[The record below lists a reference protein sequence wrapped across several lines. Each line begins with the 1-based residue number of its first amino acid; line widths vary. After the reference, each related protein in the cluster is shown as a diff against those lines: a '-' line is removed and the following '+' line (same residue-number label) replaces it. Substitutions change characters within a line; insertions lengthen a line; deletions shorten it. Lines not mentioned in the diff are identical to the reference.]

1 MVKSE
6 LIQRLCDLHPNILRK
21 DITSIINII
30 FDEISDALS
39 KAEKYEIRGYGKFK
53 VKLRKARI
61 ARNPKTGEKVTI
73 PEKKIPSFKMSKNM
87 KLKLNNNFQSK
98 IDWLTV
104 KNKIFVAIDTDKA
117 GEALNI
123 IKGIKDYIAGIK
135 LGLQFFSKND
145 FNKIL

>member
-61 ARNPKTGEKVTI
+61 AKNPKTGEKVTI

-98 IDWLTV
+98 ID
-104 KNKIFVAIDTDKA
+104 
-117 GEALNI
+117 
-123 IKGIKDYIAGIK
+123 
-135 LGLQFFSKND
+135 
-145 FNKIL
+145 

>member
-6 LIQRLCDLHPNILRK
+6 LIQRLCDLHPSILRK
-21 DITSIINII
+21 DITTIINII

-61 ARNPKTGEKVTI
+61 AKNPKTGEKVTI

-87 KLKLNNNFQSK
+87 KLKLNSNFQSK
-98 IDWLTV
+98 ID
-104 KNKIFVAIDTDKA
+104 
-117 GEALNI
+117 
-123 IKGIKDYIAGIK
+123 
-135 LGLQFFSKND
+135 
-145 FNKIL
+145 